1 MPPNARFGA
10 KYCSPA
16 CRAMAYRERHKTMR
30 AAQHLEPPI
39 ATETSAA
46 KRTETVTDEQT
57 RSRRER
63 RKERATKSDGQT
75 SAKTEPRKARIAFA
89 DQLRKQQPEGA
100 AGYRLVLPARSPA
113 ETPKIVPGPDA
124 QGGIRYWRLD
134 PFEIPDDIRL
144 QDGLSYRVVWV
155 SATGQPLSA
164 TTPYVPSLYF
174 FLGPPDS
181 EQDER
186 NAAYEAI
193 FRDVHDPALR
203 QRIEAEVA
211 RSRLALQRERE
222 REEILARRTERDARY
237 FEMEARGME
246 DFRRWQR
253 EDQAEQERREEKQK
267 AEREKAAAAQEARN
281 EREMWTA
288 FKVMGGI
295 SLAAAIGWGP
305 FIKWLESPKDDEAA
319 KQSQQDG
326 QKLAAQSSRTVDAL
340 ISDQS
345 TALPSDA
352 RSIASEKPQS
362 SPALTAATEP
372 HTAPSQPVAP
382 QAAEKNR
389 PIGTTQ
395 AAEVAQQAETKD
407 DGSAYIRSLSAE
419 TTKELCAVAL
429 HTDLMFHLFALAKN
443 QHPEWNSVTV
453 PNLCAEFLNKDDMSL
468 IKTIAANPN
477 FVRAV
482 AQLADLF
489 RKAKESGPEAMF
501 ALPAPLPSLTEQ
513 DRQAIKQCLATNE
526 QKEYLAYLMKRR
538 IARLSG
544 KPMPPPQPLR
554 LSAAEQKAIRY
565 LMRDDR
571 AMFYVVKAVPH
582 ENPSPQS

>member
-1 MPPNARFGA
+1 
-10 KYCSPA
+10 
-16 CRAMAYRERHKTMR
+16 MAYRERHKTMR
-30 AAQHLEPPI
+30 AAQHPEPPI
-39 ATETSAA
+39 ATETSTT
-46 KRTETVTDEQT
+46 KRTETVAEERT
-57 RSRRER
+57 RSKRER

-75 SAKTEPRKARIAFA
+75 SVKTEPRKARIAFA

-113 ETPKIVPGPDA
+113 ETPKLVPGPDA

-193 FRDVHDPALR
+193 IRDVHDPALR

-267 AEREKAAAAQEARN
+267 AEREQAAAAQEARN

-295 SLAAAIGWGP
+295 SLAAAVGWGP
-305 FIKWLESPKDDEAA
+305 FMKWLETPKDDEAA
-319 KQSQQDG
+319 KQSKQDG
-326 QKLAAQSSRTVDAL
+326 QKLAAQSSSTADAL
-340 ISDQS
+340 ISEQP

-362 SPALTAATEP
+362 IPALTAATEP
-372 HTAPSQPVAP
+372 HTAPSPPVAP
-382 QAAEKNR
+382 QAAEKNQ
-389 PIGTTQ
+389 PIEATQ
-395 AAEVAQQAETKD
+395 AAEVAQQAEAKD

-429 HTDLMFHLFALAKN
+429 HTDLMFHLFALARN

-453 PNLCAEFLNKDDMSL
+453 PNLCAEFLNKEDMSL

-477 FVRAV
+477 HVRAV

-501 ALPAPLPSLTEQ
+501 ALPSPLPSLTEQ
-513 DRQAIKQCLATNE
+513 DRQAITQCLATNE

-554 LSAAEQKAIRY
+554 LSAAEQKAIRH

-582 ENPSPQS
+582 ESPSHQS